1 MQVIGRECDCGDDEC
16 VASEK
21 YFQKFDE
28 SFRFSLAS
36 THSVAAFIA
45 ESIQVFCP
53 SLTIFLFII
62 IGNY

>member
-1 MQVIGRECDCGDDEC
+1 MIGRECDCGDEEC

-36 THSVAAFIA
+36 THSVAAFVA
-45 ESIQVFCP
+45 ESIQVFCA
-53 SLTIFLFII
+53 SFSIFLFII
-62 IGNY
+62 IDSY